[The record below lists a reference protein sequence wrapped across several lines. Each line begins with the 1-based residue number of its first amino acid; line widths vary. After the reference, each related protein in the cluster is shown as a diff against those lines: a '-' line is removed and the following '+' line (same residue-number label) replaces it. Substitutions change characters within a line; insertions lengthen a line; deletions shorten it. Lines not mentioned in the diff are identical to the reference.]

1 MKALVIL
8 KVSTTKFKLIPMQP
22 MSSTLHIRSLLEP
35 LKEELQRMEK
45 LVFIKKCT
53 EPTAWV
59 HSLVVAKKKITR
71 SEYAWIPATSIV
83 HVVVGGEDVEQHE
96 CNLKLNREKCH
107 FHVSE
112 VCYVDHVLSAD
123 VVKPYPQ
130 KVEVI
135 NFLLFYYYY

>member
-35 LKEELQRMEK
+35 LQRMEK

-59 HSLVVAKKKITR
+59 HNLVVAKKKITR

-112 VCYVDHVLSAD
+112 VCYVGQTNMSQKSAPST
-123 VVKPYPQ
+123 VPAAPGC
-130 KVEVI
+130 
-135 NFLLFYYYY
+135 